1 MKRVTQRC
9 ALVVAAFLC
18 FAAWLN
24 VSFATHSASQNK
36 NAAQDT
42 ADASKLFDRNCAK
55 CHGKDG
61 RAKTFRGKLTGARN
75 LTDAGWRINLSD
87 ERLFNSI
94 TNGRGKMP
102 SFGKKLSSAQIESL
116 VAHIRSLQKA
126 EDNKR

>member
-1 MKRVTQRC
+1 M
-9 ALVVAAFLC
+9 AAFLC
-18 FAAWLN
+18 FVAFVN
-24 VSFATHSASQNK
+24 VSYTTHSAGQNK

-42 ADASKLFDRNCAK
+42 LDASTLFARNCAK

-75 LTDAGWRINLSD
+75 LTDAEWQANVSD

-102 SFGKKLSSAQIESL
+102 SFGKKLTSAQIESL
-116 VAHIRSLQKA
+116 VAHVRSLKKQ
-126 EDNKR
+126 